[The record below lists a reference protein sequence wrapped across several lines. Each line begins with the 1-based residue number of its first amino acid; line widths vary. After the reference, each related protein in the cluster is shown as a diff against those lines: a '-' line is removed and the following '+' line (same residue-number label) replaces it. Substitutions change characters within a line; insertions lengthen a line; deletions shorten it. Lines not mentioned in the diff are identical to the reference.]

1 MFKGPQK
8 TIQNSIHIQGK
19 GLHSGIKGNLY
30 LKPAEVNTGILFKRT
45 DVDRDKNI
53 IEGSYKN
60 VSSPILCTKI
70 KNSYGISVSTVEH
83 LMAAFYG
90 EGIDNI
96 LVEVDCPEIPIMDGS
111 AFDFVEAIR
120 SSGTEDQKYSRK
132 FINTI
137 KKVEVKDGPKF
148 ISIEPLANDL
158 IIDFEIVYKNPLIR
172 TRRHEFKLSNG
183 DLTSIYNSRTFCLY
197 EDIDKIISQ
206 GLAKGGSLENAIVV
220 KDNKILND
228 NGHLLVDW
236 GLGDHWRFE
245 EYKVGWVKNEEQE
258 YCYGEDNFLWS
269 TVWHESFLN
278 HSECQKFSEWIK
290 KKKYDDLEKAINDEV
305 PSILSP
311 EKLSG
316 LFKSVMIDMVSL
328 WEESPQLYILLSCIK

>member
-8 TIQNSIHIQGK
+8 TIQSSIHIQGK
-19 GLHSGIKGNLY
+19 GLHTGIKGNLN

-45 DVDRDKNI
+45 DVDSDKSI
-53 IEGSYKN
+53 IEASYNN
-60 VSSPILCTKI
+60 VGTSILCTMI
-70 KNSYGISVSTVEH
+70 ENSYGTSISTIEH

-96 LVEVDCPEIPIMDGS
+96 LVEIDCPEIPILDGS

-120 SSGTEDQKYSRK
+120 SVGTENQKHSRK

-137 KKVEVKDGPKF
+137 KKVEIKDGPRS
-148 ISIEPLANDL
+148 ISIEPFANDL

-183 DLTSIYNSRTFCLY
+183 DLASIYNSRTFCLY

-220 KDNKILND
+220 KENRILND
-228 NGHLLVDW
+228 NGLRHRHEFVDHKILDC
-236 GLGDHWRFE
+236 LGDLMLAGHRIFGHIKTSQGGHQLTNTLLRKFLSNKSNWE
-245 EYKVGWVKNEEQE
+245 IENIQE
-258 YCYGEDNFLWS
+258 
-269 TVWHESFLN
+269 
-278 HSECQKFSEWIK
+278 K
-290 KKKYDDLEKAINDEV
+290 DLKDSSYLRPFVVNA
-305 PSILSP
+305 
-311 EKLSG
+311 
-316 LFKSVMIDMVSL
+316 
-328 WEESPQLYILLSCIK
+328 